1 MFSLWNYFHIS
12 YLDTEFVTELLYWKR
27 KWLVGQSCG
36 YPDFSLVIGSWAW
49 ELRVT
54 LLNRTMIENNS
65 KQRQW
70 NISWFSPSFQWDKWR
85 GCLQQFSALGWAP
98 CNNSNHI
105 NMRMPE
111 PIPTTGYLR
120 RTNTSWQHSPCWT
133 VENDVRESWC
143 FKIRW
148 HTGKKWPP
156 NGLYSNSKFS
166 CLANL
171 YVTAIVKIQDTNMWL
186 NKIPILTGVLQ

>member
-1 MFSLWNYFHIS
+1 MKLFSHQLSWHRICNRASLLKKKVAGRSVLWLSWF
-12 YLDTEFVTELLYWKR
+12 FA
-27 KWLVGQSCG
+27 G
-36 YPDFSLVIGSWAW
+36 YRFMS
-49 ELRVT
+49 LRVESNT
-54 LLNRTMIENNS
+54 LEQNHDREQQQTETVKHFLIFTKFS
-65 KQRQW
+65 VRQ
-70 NISWFSPSFQWDKWR
+70 WR